1 MGRSKKTWDRL
12 VSFDGNY
19 GIDIANGIWPGS
31 GVTGKGEKGP
41 KGEQGTKGNRGPI
54 GPQGNKGNLG
64 PEGDKGSQGVE
75 GKSAYDVAL
84 DNGFIGSETEWLAS
98 LEGDKGE
105 PGSVGEKGDFED
117 LTEDQKDTLK
127 GDKGELGE
135 KGEASGVFE
144 FKGREDD
151 KTAIDA
157 LPGPHENGDIYQD
170 ASTDDLY
177 VWDGTQFVLLS
188 EALDVV
194 KGQKGEEGDKGEKG
208 EQGDKGDLGDTGL
221 KGLDGE
227 DGDKGEQG
235 RSAYEV
241 CGRRR
246 QFHWH

>member
-105 PGSVGEKGDFED
+105 PGSIGEKGDFED
-117 LTEDQKDTLK
+117 LTEDQKDTRCLTFLSQFSFVTF
-127 GDKGELGE
+127 E
-135 KGEASGVFE
+135 GVSLVFSQVFKITLLTNRTWLTLVTFE
-144 FKGREDD
+144 
-151 KTAIDA
+151 
-157 LPGPHENGDIYQD
+157 
-170 ASTDDLY
+170 
-177 VWDGTQFVLLS
+177 
-188 EALDVV
+188 
-194 KGQKGEEGDKGEKG
+194 
-208 EQGDKGDLGDTGL
+208 
-221 KGLDGE
+221 
-227 DGDKGEQG
+227 
-235 RSAYEV
+235 
-241 CGRRR
+241 
-246 QFHWH
+246 